1 MEIREIVVP
10 EINSSVDLPQVALPQ
25 APPITLNI
33 GVPVIDM
40 PHFNPMDMEPEAE
53 PPRIVPPKP
62 KPAEPP
68 AAKPPS
74 VKLPKKEEDK
84 SETLPVIP
92 EPTVEMKSLP
102 QRIVEAIPTIPLDQS
117 LQDRCKEAVDTQIA
131 IQKQHLANKRL
142 DFEISRLKHC
152 GELKMKGIRFA
163 KNSPYE
169 KVCRDVLVHRPVPH
183 THSISVTTSGT
194 SSAHRHSQP

>member
-25 APPITLNI
+25 APPITLDI
-33 GVPVIDM
+33 GVPVIEL
-40 PHFNPMDMEPEAE
+40 PHFNPMEMEPEVE
-53 PPRIVPPKP
+53 PPRVAPARP

-68 AAKPPS
+68 AAKPPP

-102 QRIVEAIPTIPLDQS
+102 QRIVEAIPTIPQ
-117 LQDRCKEAVDTQIA
+117 AVNTAGTSAIA
-131 IQKQHLANKRL
+131 ISAALATPILLKAIRPLMKKVLKKLQKALGKKVKVESVYER
-142 DFEISRLKHC
+142 R
-152 GELKMKGIRFA
+152 RFQR
-163 KNSPYE
+163 SL
-169 KVCRDVLVHRPVPH
+169 RR
-183 THSISVTTSGT
+183 
-194 SSAHRHSQP
+194 